1 MYEIKFK
8 NGITYDYNVKE
19 ITVFVTEQLN
29 TKTFLRIYY
38 HLPKKRIAALA
49 VYTNQW
55 KFQSTRGLVH
65 DGYFYYNTG
74 SLDGNDTIIQC
85 IDVVSVYEIIGVKI
99 FGIVSD
105 GGGNTMFSNY

>member
-1 MYEIKFK
+1 MILYEIKVK
-8 NGITYDYNVKE
+8 NGITYDYNFKK

-29 TKTFLRIYY
+29 AKTCLRISY

-74 SLDGNDTIIQC
+74 SLDGNDIYMSLVIFFIIKGC
-85 IDVVSVYEIIGVKI
+85 
-99 FGIVSD
+99 GIK
-105 GGGNTMFSNY
+105 SNPDSRRSSL